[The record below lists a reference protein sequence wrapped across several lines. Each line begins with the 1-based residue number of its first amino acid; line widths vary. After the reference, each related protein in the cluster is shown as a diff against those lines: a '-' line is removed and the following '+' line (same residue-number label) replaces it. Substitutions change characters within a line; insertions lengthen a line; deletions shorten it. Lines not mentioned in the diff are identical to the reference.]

1 MDKLIHN
8 YIINIIIN
16 KDKSINQQVKELQSF
31 FIKINKLNKPH
42 NDRFYLVEEFND
54 KKTLDLIYWIIR
66 HNEYSEYEPLTK
78 LSQEIADIVQY
89 NENMTVFT
97 KYI

>member
-42 NDRFYLVEEFND
+42 NDRSYLVEG
-54 KKTLDLIYWIIR
+54 
-66 HNEYSEYEPLTK
+66 
-78 LSQEIADIVQY
+78 V
-89 NENMTVFT
+89 
-97 KYI
+97 